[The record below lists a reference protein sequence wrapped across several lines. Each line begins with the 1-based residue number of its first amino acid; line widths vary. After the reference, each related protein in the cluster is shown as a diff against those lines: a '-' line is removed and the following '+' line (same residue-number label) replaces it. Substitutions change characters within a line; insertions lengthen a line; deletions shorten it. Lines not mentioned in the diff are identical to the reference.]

1 MPDLLGRLQAVL
13 DDTYQVERELGQ
25 GGMATVYLPHDASL
39 RPDAWLADRRGRSE
53 W

>member
-13 DDTYQVERELGQ
+13 ADTYQVERELGQ
-25 GGMATVYLPHDASL
+25 GGMATVYLACDSP
-39 RPDAWLADRRGRSE
+39 RPVEWLADRRGRSE